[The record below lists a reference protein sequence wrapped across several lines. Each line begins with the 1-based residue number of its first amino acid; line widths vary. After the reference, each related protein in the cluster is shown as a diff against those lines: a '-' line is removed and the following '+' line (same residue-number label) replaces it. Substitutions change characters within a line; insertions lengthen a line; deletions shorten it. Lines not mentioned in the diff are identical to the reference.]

1 MSVVETSLL
10 IQRKFCCI
18 FFSQKI
24 NIKWATICFYFSH
37 LNHVAKMKCHVCIAI
52 ISYFVHFK
60 RLAFSILSKLPCTF
74 DNISRY
80 NSSLLHIF
88 FNFEP
93 SRTFVGNKL
102 IKTLFPPNCRDQNM
116 SEYYS
121 AHIYLWKL
129 APFLHMLKPN

>member
-1 MSVVETSLL
+1 
-10 IQRKFCCI
+10 
-18 FFSQKI
+18 
-24 NIKWATICFYFSH
+24 
-37 LNHVAKMKCHVCIAI
+37 MKCHVCIAI

-74 DNISRY
+74 DNISRYNSSLLHIFFNFEPSRTFVDNKLITTLFPPNSRY